1 MKKGLLLVFILL
13 FVFTSFAIVKYEDL
27 EAKTIAIINGES
39 INYDYFQS
47 QAKTL
52 EVLRGINKLNN
63 VFYKILVG
71 TTEGNTVIQKY
82 EKTKLDKLA
91 GEILFIQFTEKVK
104 GLDLKRD
111 ELYNSIKSQVESIFN
126 SSKLSENDIL
136 LYLISK
142 GFENKEQYIYNI
154 YHDKLY
160 QRSVSAIYQYL
171 IDNVTVSEN
180 EIRDEYD
187 KNKDKY
193 FKPQAADIKLVLLN
207 SSDDASLAYQKI
219 IDGYY
224 TFDDIYNNK
233 ISSNEATMMRVNIDN
248 EQSDFLK
255 TIRSSFPGAILKPM
269 KYNNDSYALIKIEKK
284 YPKTQMT
291 FEEAKSEIIKN
302 LKDEKAKKLFDE
314 LVSSEF
320 QQFKNNSEV
329 IINSKYFKGDEIN
342 GN

>member
-1 MKKGLLLVFILL
+1 MRKTLLLVFILL

-27 EAKTIAIINGES
+27 EAKTIAVINGES

-52 EVLRGINKLNN
+52 EILRSINKLNN
-63 VFYKILVG
+63 TFYKILVG
-71 TTEGNTVIQKY
+71 STEGNSVIQKY

-91 GEILFIQFTEKVK
+91 GEILFIQFTEKIK
-104 GLDLKRD
+104 GLDLKRN

-160 QRSVSAIYQYL
+160 QRAVSAIYQYL

-224 TFDDIYNNK
+224 TFDDIYKNK

-291 FEEAKSEIIKN
+291 FEEARPDIIKN
-302 LKDEKAKKLFDE
+302 LKDEKAKKLFDK
-314 LVSSEF
+314 LVSSDF
-320 QQFKNNSEV
+320 QQFKNDSEV
-329 IINSKYFKGDEIN
+329 IINSKYFKGDETN